1 VKNTNWRWISLE
13 ILVMKMTVIAVAI
26 IGLTGSFGVAVAGD
40 AAAGKLKFA
49 VCAGCHGPT
58 GAGNEA
64 LKYPKLAGRDA
75 AFVSQ
80 QLRAFKSGAR
90 DNATMKA
97 MTAGLSETDIDNVAA
112 YVATLK

>member
-1 VKNTNWRWISLE
+1 MKKTVFAAVIV
-13 ILVMKMTVIAVAI
+13 LVGAFGSAIA
-26 IGLTGSFGVAVAGD
+26 AGD
-40 AAAGKLKFA
+40 PAAGKAKFA
-49 VCAGCHGPT
+49 ICAGCHGPT

-75 AFVSQ
+75 AFVSE

-97 MTAGLSETDIDNVAA
+97 MTAGLSETDMDNLAA

>member
-1 VKNTNWRWISLE
+1 MT
-13 ILVMKMTVIAVAI
+13 LVVAFATVLAVAA
-26 IGLTGSFGVAVAGD
+26 GSAIAGD
-40 AAAGKLKFA
+40 AAAGKAKFGI
-49 VCAGCHGPT
+49 CAGCHGPT

-75 AFVSQ
+75 AFVGA

-97 MTAGLSETDIDNVAA
+97 MAAGLTETDMDNLAA
-112 YVATLK
+112 YIATLR